1 MNQMI
6 MSIAICVGAK
16 SLNIQKIYM
25 KHIRLSKEWYGFVQN
40 ALISIVIYTTG
51 N

>member
-6 MSIAICVGAK
+6 MSIVIYVGAK

-25 KHIRLSKEWYGFVQN
+25 KHIRQSKEWYGFAQN
-40 ALISIVIYTTG
+40 ASIKIVIYTTG
-51 N
+51 S